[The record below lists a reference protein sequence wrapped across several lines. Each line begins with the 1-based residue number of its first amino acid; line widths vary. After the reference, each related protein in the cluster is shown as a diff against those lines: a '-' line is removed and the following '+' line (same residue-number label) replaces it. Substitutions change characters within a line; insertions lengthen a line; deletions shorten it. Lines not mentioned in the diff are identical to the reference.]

1 MLTLSSPKNFLNFV
15 AVGAVSLAA
24 TAAVAPAAQATS
36 CSDSSMTGYSYCQ
49 LFSGN
54 DTQSN
59 YFIKN
64 FLNPSSGTSSFGSTG
79 DWFLADKNDD
89 SQSYSQ
95 SANGFTLGF
104 NGVLSGFQN
113 NSTGGSAAIDFSKVA
128 LSGAGAADNAFSYDG
143 PLVLVLKASTN
154 FSAYK
159 FESVSEL
166 LNVKWDTFG
175 VSVNSNNGNARALS
189 HASLYLT
196 KPSLSVKPVTPV
208 TPEPETPVTPTPEVP
223 VTPSPEVPVTPSP
236 EVPVT
241 PSPEVPVTPSPE
253 VPVTPSPEVP
263 VTPEPETPPVVDPV
277 VTPPSLPFDP
287 SAPPE
292 KVSVPEPGTIAG
304 LAMLAVGA
312 IASKRRRVV
321 AQRVKA

>member
-1 MLTLSSPKNFLNFV
+1 MLPLNSPKNFLNFV
-15 AVGAVSLAA
+15 AMGAVSLAA

-36 CSDSSMTGYSYCQ
+36 CTDTTMTGYSYCQ

-54 DTQSN
+54 DTQAN
-59 YFIKN
+59 YFIKT

-89 SQSYSQ
+89 SSAYSQ
-95 SANGFTLGF
+95 SVNGFTLGF
-104 NGVLSGFQN
+104 NGVLSGFSN
-113 NSTGGSAAIDFSKVA
+113 GTNAGNSAIDFSKVA
-128 LSGAGAADNAFSYDG
+128 LSGPDASQNAFGYDG
-143 PLVLVLKASTN
+143 PLVLVLKSSTN

-166 LNVKWDTFG
+166 LNVKWDTLG
-175 VSVNSNNGNARALS
+175 VSVNRGRGRDLS

-196 KPSLSVKPVTPV
+196 KPSLSVTPV
-208 TPEPETPVTPTPEVP
+208 TPEPEVP
-223 VTPSPEVPVTPSP
+223 VPS
-236 EVPVT
+236 
-241 PSPEVPVTPSPE
+241 
-253 VPVTPSPEVP
+253 
-263 VTPEPETPPVVDPV
+263 EPETPPVVDPV

-287 SAPPE
+287 SAPE
-292 KVSVPEPGTIAG
+292 TKVSVPEPGTIAG

-312 IASKRRRVV
+312 IASKRRRVA

>member
-1 MLTLSSPKNFLNFV
+1 M
-15 AVGAVSLAA
+15 GAVSLAA

-36 CSDSSMTGYSYCQ
+36 CTDTTMTGYSYCQ

-54 DTQSN
+54 DTQAN
-59 YFIKN
+59 YFIKT

-89 SQSYSQ
+89 SSAYSQ
-95 SANGFTLGF
+95 SVNGFTLGF
-104 NGVLSGFQN
+104 NGVLSGFSN
-113 NSTGGSAAIDFSKVA
+113 GTNAGNSAIDFSKVA
-128 LSGAGAADNAFSYDG
+128 LSGPDASQNAFGYDG
-143 PLVLVLKASTN
+143 PLVLVLKSSTN

-166 LNVKWDTFG
+166 LNVKWDTLG
-175 VSVNSNNGNARALS
+175 VSVNRGRGRDLS

-208 TPEPETPVTPTPEVP
+208 TPEPEVPVTPEPEVPVTPTPEVP
-223 VTPSPEVPVTPSP
+223 VTPTPEVPVTPTPETPVTPEP

-241 PSPEVPVTPSPE
+241 PE
-253 VPVTPSPEVP
+253 PEVP
-263 VTPEPETPPVVDPV
+263 VTPEPETPPVVVDPV

-287 SAPPE
+287 SAPE
-292 KVSVPEPGTIAG
+292 TKVSVPEPGTIAG

-312 IASKRRRVV
+312 IASKRRRVA